1 MALLRAAP
9 LPTEPA
15 PCWLPT
21 HVQVTAVRA
30 RGLRCKGGGSTGGS
44 SSTTTTTTS
53 SSNSSPAAGPGDVYA
68 VLELGRQRHRT
79 AVAERSGGSAE
90 WQEEGCALELPPES
104 GSPPILTITVLQRA
118 LLGAD
123 RFLGRCSLALPCPAP
138 PRASVELG

>member
-30 RGLRCKGGGSTGGS
+30 RGLRCKGGGSSS
-44 SSTTTTTTS
+44 SSTGESSTTTS
-53 SSNSSPAAGPGDVYA
+53 SSSSPAAGPGDVYA

-90 WQEEGCALELPPES
+90 WQEEGCALELPPEP
-104 GSPPILTITVLQRA
+104 GSPPVLTITVLQKA

-123 RFLGRCSLALPCPAP
+123 RFLGRCSLALPYPAP
-138 PRASVELG
+138 PGRVAELG